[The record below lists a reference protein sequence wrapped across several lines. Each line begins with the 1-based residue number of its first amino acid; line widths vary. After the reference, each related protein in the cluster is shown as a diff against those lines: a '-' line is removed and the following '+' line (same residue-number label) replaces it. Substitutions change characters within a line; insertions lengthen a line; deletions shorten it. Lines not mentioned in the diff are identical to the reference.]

1 MRRASTPVKE
11 VARFETF
18 GLGQSSL
25 GGLFL
30 LVLEVILLFI
40 LTFYHISDIHILA
53 FVDKLTCPKAHFD
66 KQTFERDD

>member
-30 LVLEVILLFI
+30 LVLEVILL
-40 LTFYHISDIHILA
+40 LVVTFYSISDNI
-53 FVDKLTCPKAHFD
+53 
-66 KQTFERDD
+66 